1 MATANATATVSGPVA
16 EVNATFNQLPQGILE
31 IMIPG
36 YGPLARWILVSFG
49 IDISLWVSA
58 VVILLAA
65 GKGAQYAWVYIEKTF
80 RQLFVSMIIIKEH
93 DEIFHDVNTWIAKEQ
108 PVSTRRLAQAK
119 TDYGWFSTP
128 DLENDISAAFDE
140 NGMFS
145 DAQYSSRRPAHF
157 ETYYGRSWFWWNGR
171 LFWLSR
177 FPESQDTRGSLYRPR
192 DLVRLEV
199 VGRDIKPIKK
209 LLAMVKIWNLNKDAG
224 FTYIRRPETKDRT
237 DHYSN
242 RWGHGISR
250 PSRPIDTVI
259 LDNSEKAK
267 VIKDCNEFLHPA
279 SAPWYAARGLP
290 YRRGF
295 LFHGPPGT
303 GKSSLSF
310 ALASLFGLTIFVL
323 SLNEGTLTEGDL
335 MQLFNALPRRCIIL
349 LEDIDAAGL
358 TRKDKTEDVKVKDK
372 GKDEKE
378 TEKKKKKKKKKKK
391 SKGKKTNA
399 EKEEKKTEGEG
410 EVASAGEKTEI
421 NGSLVNGDATKI
433 NGSKDEATDEEAK
446 SSKEKETKAKK
457 AKKKSKSKKGSDF
470 TLKDLA
476 MALKGVS
483 ATPAKPALSSVYDRL
498 ANRGSS
504 GGKDGKDAKGISL
517 SGLLNAID
525 GVASHEGRILI
536 MTTNHPED
544 LDPALIRPGRVD
556 RKVEFRLAGA
566 EQTRELFKRMYAT
579 RDAVPD
585 IEVQVDGNKVRAV
598 HKPLASSSIG
608 QQKPPLTPSSNAK
621 VNGQKLQPSV
631 VPAEALSVADEAA
644 LAALAEDFAACIP
657 EDTFTPA
664 ELQNH
669 LMNHKSSPESAV
681 SQAPEWVKK
690 MLEEKKTAEDKKK
703 EEEEKKQ
710 KAKKEADGDKE
721 SSSDEDSD
729 DSEDDSEDDEDSD
742 DTAK

>member
-1 MATANATATVSGPVA
+1 MAADTANTTVTGPAA

-31 IMIPG
+31 ILIPG
-36 YGPLARWILVSFG
+36 YGPLARWILVSLG
-49 IDISLWVSA
+49 IDISMWVSA

-65 GKGAQYAWVYIEKTF
+65 VKGAQYAWIWIEKTF
-80 RQLFVSMIIIKEH
+80 RQLLVSTIIVKEH
-93 DEIFHDVNTWIAKEQ
+93 DEIFHDVTTWLAKEQ

-128 DLENDISAAFDE
+128 DLENDITAAFDS

-177 FPESQDTRGSLYRPR
+177 FPESQDMRGSLYRPR
-192 DLVRLEV
+192 DLLRLEV
-199 VGRDIKPIKK
+199 VGRDIAPIKK
-209 LLAMVKIWNLNKDAG
+209 LLAMVKIWNLTKDVG
-224 FTYIRRPETKDRT
+224 FTSIRRPETRDRT
-237 DHYSN
+237 DQYSN

-259 LDNSEKAK
+259 LDNAEKAK

-335 MQLFNALPRRCIIL
+335 MQLFNGLPRRCIIL

-358 TRKDKTEDVKVKDK
+358 TRKDKTDDVKAVKDK

-378 TEKKKKKKKKKKK
+378 KEKAKKKKEKKKAKSKKAKAEKEKKEKDGGEDKAETNAEVNGEPANGNAIAINGHKDEASDEKTKDPKDNKIKARKDKKK
-391 SKGKKTNA
+391 SKA
-399 EKEEKKTEGEG
+399 R
-410 EVASAGEKTEI
+410 
-421 NGSLVNGDATKI
+421 
-433 NGSKDEATDEEAK
+433 
-446 SSKEKETKAKK
+446 
-457 AKKKSKSKKGSDF
+457 KGSDF

-483 ATPAKPALSSVYDRL
+483 SSAAKPAQPSIDNKSASRS
-498 ANRGSS
+498 NNN
-504 GGKDGKDAKGISL
+504 GKDGKDGKGISL

-556 RKVEFRLAGA
+556 RKVEFRLAGP

-585 IEVQVDGNKVRAV
+585 IEVVVDGNTVRAV
-598 HKPLASSSIG
+598 HKPLSSSSIG
-608 QQKPPLTPSSNAK
+608 QEKPPLTTSSLAK
-621 VNGQKLQPSV
+621 VNGEKPQPSLV
-631 VPAEALSVADEAA
+631 AETKLSVADEAA
-644 LAALAEDFAACIP
+644 LAALAVDFAACIP

-690 MLEEKKTAEDKKK
+690 MMEEKKTAEDKKK
-703 EEEEKKQ
+703 EEEEKKK
-710 KAKKEADGDKE
+710 KAKDEADDGDK
-721 SSSDEDSD
+721 SSSDEDT
-729 DSEDDSEDDEDSD
+729 DDSEDDEDED
-742 DTAK
+742 DEDTDATAK